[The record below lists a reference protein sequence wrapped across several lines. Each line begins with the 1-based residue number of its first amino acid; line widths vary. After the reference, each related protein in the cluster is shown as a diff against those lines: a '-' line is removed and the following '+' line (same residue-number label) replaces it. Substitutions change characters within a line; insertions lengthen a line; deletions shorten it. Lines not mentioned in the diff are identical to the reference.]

1 MWHYVLTKAQSES
14 LQAVQKRAIH
24 IVHDLTRGMPYSS
37 MLFYSN
43 LNNLASRGEDL
54 SCSFFEMFLT
64 RIPVF
69 IVSFLHLDHRL
80 SPHGSYLPKPF
91 PKSIL
96 AHTITIFSY
105 NMALI
110 VTSIKLNPSYFT
122 IVCAHPGSATY
133 YRNILC
139 RLSYNTFA
147 FHCVF
152 ETVYSI
158 N

>member
-1 MWHYVLTKAQSES
+1 MAHIFPNLSQS
-14 LQAVQKRAIH
+14 
-24 IVHDLTRGMPYSS
+24 PYSHTPL
-37 MLFYSN
+37 LF
-43 LNNLASRGEDL
+43 
-54 SCSFFEMFLT
+54 
-64 RIPVF
+64 
-69 IVSFLHLDHRL
+69 
-80 SPHGSYLPKPF
+80 
-91 PKSIL
+91 
-96 AHTITIFSY
+96 FSY